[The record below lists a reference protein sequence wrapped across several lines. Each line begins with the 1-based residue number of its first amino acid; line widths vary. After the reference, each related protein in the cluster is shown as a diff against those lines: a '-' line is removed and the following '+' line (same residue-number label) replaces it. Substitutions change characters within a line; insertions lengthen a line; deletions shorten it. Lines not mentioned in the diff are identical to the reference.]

1 MSLEQR
7 LDYLLRAA
15 QRAERNGEAHIARV
29 LRRMAEDTR
38 PIEPAVTVSRRA
50 APGV

>member
-15 QRAERNGEAHIARV
+15 QRAERNGEADIARA

-38 PIEPAVTVSRRA
+38 PIDRA
-50 APGV
+50 LTFSARAMRGA